1 MNHTKN
7 DVMMKEGLI
16 LKKRNSLISIFVMFF
31 MLALSFPVDASR
43 TYNLQT
49 NKIDTNTFVT
59 SKQTSFQH
67 LAIRR
72 SYRSNRSYRPT
83 APGSSYRPY
92 RSPGRNFLGYAGAFG
107 LGSLFGSM
115 LNPFGGYYG
124 GQHFGF
130 SFFGLLLDILV
141 IVAIIWFIKRIFRRN
156 QY

>member
-1 MNHTKN
+1 
-7 DVMMKEGLI
+7 
-16 LKKRNSLISIFVMFF
+16 
-31 MLALSFPVDASR
+31 MLALSIPVDASSN
-43 TYNLQT
+43 TYNHQRIKVNT
-49 NKIDTNTFVT
+49 NSFVF
-59 SKQTSFQH
+59 SKQPSTH

-83 APGSSYRPY
+83 APRSSYRSY

-130 SFFGLLLDILV
+130 SFFGLLLDFLV
-141 IVAIIWFIKRIFRRN
+141 IVVIIWFIKKIFRRN
-156 QY
+156 RY

>member
-1 MNHTKN
+1 
-7 DVMMKEGLI
+7 MKEGSI
-16 LKKRNSLISIFVMFF
+16 LKRIKSLISMWILLA
-31 MLALSFPVDASR
+31 MLAMSFPVEASS
-43 TYNLQT
+43 TYSYQQVKVNTKSFVFKDSKTNL
-49 NKIDTNTFVT
+49 
-59 SKQTSFQH
+59 
-67 LAIRR
+67 AARR

-83 APGSSYRPY
+83 APRSSYRSN
-92 RSPGRNFLGYAGAFG
+92 RSSGRNFLGYAGAFG

-141 IVAIIWFIKRIFRRN
+141 IVVIIWFIKRIFRRN